1 VPVRDRRPEDEQPP
15 IRSVQEQQLV
25 RSVGGEQD
33 EAAQPVD
40 GQEEG
45 QEEGQAGQ
53 ARQGEK
59 GPISAAMDRA
69 QENNWVYGSVAEK
82 ARKTGL
88 LDRADE
94 VFSKVKS
101 TLAGR

>member
-1 VPVRDRRPEDEQPP
+1 VPVRDRRPEDEQPL

-40 GQEEG
+40 G

-88 LDRADE
+88 LDRADK